1 MSDDTIVES
10 HCKLENKRIIGVDGG
25 IPQIK
30 VSMYQS
36 GQIHGIDVYTFWRE
50 FGNANPCV
58 HGLRS
63 VAAPIAG
70 FISGATF
77 YQLI

>member
-1 MSDDTIVES
+1 MTGEIIAEA
-10 HCKLENKRIIGVDGG
+10 HCKLENKRIIGIDGG

-30 VSMYQS
+30 VSMSQF
-36 GQIHGIDVYTFWRE
+36 GQIHGIDVYTFWRK
-50 FGNANPCV
+50 FGNLNPCV

-70 FISGATF
+70 AI
-77 YQLI
+77 